1 MKVKKINWLLMVF
14 HLVVGF
20 GISAVLVLVGGR
32 SLPYEM
38 ADLMVG
44 MAVFGL
50 ILSALSL
57 LILGALFYAVG
68 KKQMADRLEAK
79 GFRCTSRFDSYNA
92 VVAIDANKGKI
103 GLLMRLNP
111 FSVQILEA
119 SGIRSAEVSD
129 GKGITGGTSLVS
141 FRFCLDGMK
150 FKIPTFSSNR
160 CYNMKSNEVIEG
172 IEKAKKQVEYL
183 LEAKRNSET
192 VFDE

>member
-68 KKQMADRLEAK
+68 KKQMADRLAAE
-79 GFRCTSRFDSYNA
+79 GFRCTSRFDSYNV
-92 VVAIDANKGKI
+92 VVA
-103 GLLMRLNP
+103 
-111 FSVQILEA
+111 
-119 SGIRSAEVSD
+119 
-129 GKGITGGTSLVS
+129 ITGGTSLVS

-172 IEKAKKQVEYL
+172 IEKAEKQVEYL

>member
-1 MKVKKINWLLMVF
+1 MKVKKINWLLMVI

-20 GISAVLVLVGGR
+20 GISAVLVLVGGS

-44 MAVFGL
+44 MAVFGV

-68 KKQMADRLEAK
+68 KKQMADRLA
-79 GFRCTSRFDSYNA
+79 GFRYTSRFDSYNA

-129 GKGITGGTSLVS
+129 GRGITGGTSLVS

-172 IEKAKKQVEYL
+172 IEKAEKQVEYL

>member
-1 MKVKKINWLLMVF
+1 MKVKKINWLLMVI

-20 GISAVLVLVGGR
+20 GISAVLVLVGGS

-44 MAVFGL
+44 MAVFGV

-68 KKQMADRLEAK
+68 KKQMAE

-129 GKGITGGTSLVS
+129 GRGITGGTSLVS

-172 IEKAKKQVEYL
+172 IEKAEKQVEYL
-183 LEAKRNSET
+183 LAAKRNSET

>member
-1 MKVKKINWLLMVF
+1 MKVKKINWLLMVI

-44 MAVFGL
+44 MAVFW
-50 ILSALSL
+50 ADFCRRCLSL
-57 LILGALFYAVG
+57 FLGALFLCG
-68 KKQMADRLEAK
+68 RQKNQMGRPSGGGGLPDAPAGSTATMPSWRLT
-79 GFRCTSRFDSYNA
+79 RTR
-92 VVAIDANKGKI
+92 GKI

-129 GKGITGGTSLVS
+129 GKG
-141 FRFCLDGMK
+141 
-150 FKIPTFSSNR
+150 
-160 CYNMKSNEVIEG
+160 
-172 IEKAKKQVEYL
+172 
-183 LEAKRNSET
+183 
-192 VFDE
+192 